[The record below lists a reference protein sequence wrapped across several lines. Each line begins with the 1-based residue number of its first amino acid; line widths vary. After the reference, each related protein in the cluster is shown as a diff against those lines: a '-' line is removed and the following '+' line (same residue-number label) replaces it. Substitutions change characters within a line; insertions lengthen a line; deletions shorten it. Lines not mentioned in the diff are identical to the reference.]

1 MHEPIRTSS
10 QSSTTRHPGKTR
22 HWLAWLLV
30 LAVTAVLLLPLL
42 HKRPAEAE
50 AAAGGGRGG
59 GRGVSFSGDATPVN
73 LAQVKTGDMPI
84 YLDAMGT
91 VTPQNTVNVY
101 SQVSGRV
108 LSVNYQEGQL
118 VKQGQILVEVDSRP
132 TEAQLHQAQAT
143 LARDQAALQQ
153 ARTDLQRYENAL
165 DDHAIPE
172 QTVSDQRAVVA
183 QDEGTV
189 ANDQAAVQGD
199 EVQLGYCHIVAPIS
213 GRIGLRLIDAGN
225 TIFSGSGT
233 TIATITQVDPITV
246 VFAVA
251 EDHLPDVQKQIH
263 AGRTLAVELY
273 DRAQA
278 NKIASGK
285 LLSLDNQVD
294 TTTGTV
300 KLRALFANPQG
311 ALFANQFVSTR
322 LQVDTLKN
330 AKLVPT
336 VAVQYN
342 GQQAFVYL
350 AQPNQ
355 TAVLRNITVLNSEA
369 DQDAIDG
376 LNPGDTVVTS
386 NFDRLQDGAKIVNAD
401 AQRGQG
407 GQRGQGRGSGGR
419 GAQGG
424 QTAPAGQNAP
434 AGQSAPGGQNGRSGR
449 Q

>member
-1 MHEPIRTSS
+1 MHEPLRPSPVA
-10 QSSTTRHPGKTR
+10 STERHPHKTR

-30 LAVTAVLLLPLL
+30 TAVTVVLLLPLL
-42 HKRPAEAE
+42 HKRPAAAE
-50 AAAGGGRGG
+50 AASGGGRG
-59 GRGVSFSGDATPVN
+59 GRGVSFSGEATPVN
-73 LAQVKTGDMPI
+73 LAKVTVGEMPI

-91 VTPQNTVNVY
+91 VTPQATVNVY

-108 LSVNYQEGQL
+108 LSVTYQEGQI
-118 VKQGQILVEVDSRP
+118 VKQGHVLVEVDPRP
-132 TEAQLHQAQAT
+132 TEAQVQQAQAS
-143 LARDQAALQQ
+143 LRRDQAALQQ

-189 ANDQAAVQGD
+189 ANDEAAVRYD
-199 EVQLGYCHIVAPIS
+199 EVQLGYCHIVAPIG

-225 TIFSGSGT
+225 TVFAGSGT
-233 TIATITQVDPITV
+233 TIATITQIDPITV
-246 VFAVA
+246 VFSVA
-251 EDHLPDVQKQIH
+251 EDHLPDVQKQLR
-263 AGRTLAVELY
+263 AGRTLTVDLY
-273 DRAQA
+273 DRAQTT
-278 NKIASGK
+278 KIASGK

-311 ALFANQFVSTR
+311 TLFANQFVSTR
-322 LQVDTLKN
+322 LQVDTLRG
-330 AKLVPT
+330 AKLIPT

-355 TAVLRNITVLNSEA
+355 TAVLRNLTVLNTEGDKA
-369 DQDAIDG
+369 AIDG

-386 NFDRLQDGAKIVNAD
+386 NFDRLQDGAKILDAD
-401 AQRGQG
+401 AQRGQRGQGGQPGQG
-407 GQRGQGRGSGGR
+407 GQRGRGGR
-419 GAQGG
+419 Q
-424 QTAPAGQNAP
+424 
-434 AGQSAPGGQNGRSGR
+434 
-449 Q
+449 

>member
-1 MHEPIRTSS
+1 MHEPLRTSS
-10 QSSTTRHPGKTR
+10 QSSTRHQGKTR

-30 LAVTAVLLLPLL
+30 LAVIAVLLLPLL

-50 AAAGGGRGG
+50 AAGGGGRGG
-59 GRGVSFSGDATPVN
+59 GRGVSFSGDTTPVT

-91 VTPQNTVNVY
+91 VTPQNTVNVF

-118 VKQGQILVEVDSRP
+118 VKQGQILVEIDPRP
-132 TEAQLHQAQAT
+132 IEAQLQQAQAT
-143 LARDQAALQQ
+143 LTRDQAALQQ

-199 EVQLGYCHIVAPIS
+199 EVQLGYSHIVAPIS
-213 GRIGLRLIDAGN
+213 GRIGLRLVDAGN

-246 VFAVA
+246 VFSVA
-251 EDHLPDVQKQIH
+251 EDHLPDVQKQIR
-263 AGRTLAVELY
+263 AGRTLAVDLY

-300 KLRALFANPQG
+300 KLRALFTNPQG

-322 LQVDTLKN
+322 LQVDTLKG

-386 NFDRLQDGAKIVNAD
+386 NFDRLQDGAKIVNAET
-401 AQRGQG
+401 QRGQG
-407 GQRGQGRGSGGR
+407 GRGQGRGTGGR
-419 GAQGG
+419 SGQGG
-424 QTAPAGQNAP
+424 QGNQGSQGA
-434 AGQSAPGGQNGRSGR
+434 QSGRSGR

>member
-1 MHEPIRTSS
+1 M
-10 QSSTTRHPGKTR
+10 
-22 HWLAWLLV
+22 
-30 LAVTAVLLLPLL
+30 
-42 HKRPAEAE
+42 AE
-50 AAAGGGRGG
+50 AASRGGG

-73 LAQVKTGDMPI
+73 LAQVKVGDMPI

-91 VTPQNTVNVY
+91 VTPQTTVNVY

-108 LSVNYQEGQL
+108 LSVNYQEGQI
-118 VKQGQILVEVDSRP
+118 VRQGQALAEIDPRP
-132 TEAQLHQAQAT
+132 TDAQLEQAQAT
-143 LARDQAALQQ
+143 LRRDQAALQQ

-189 ANDQAAVQGD
+189 ANDQAAVRYD
-199 EVQLGYCHIVAPIS
+199 EVQVGYCHIVAPIG

-225 TIFSGSGT
+225 TVFAGSGT
-233 TIATITQVDPITV
+233 TIATITQIDPITV
-246 VFAVA
+246 VFSVA
-251 EDHLPDVQKQIH
+251 EDHLPDVQKQLR
-263 AGRTLAVELY
+263 AGRTLTVDLY
-273 DRAQA
+273 DRAQSV
-278 NKIASGK
+278 KITSGK

-322 LQVDTLKN
+322 LQVDTLRN

-342 GQQAFVYL
+342 GQQAFVYQ

-355 TAVLRNITVLNSEA
+355 TAALHNITVINTEG
-369 DQDAIDG
+369 DQAAIDG
-376 LNPGDTVVTS
+376 LNAGDTVIVS
-386 NFDRLQDGAKIVNAD
+386 NFDRLQDGAKIVDAD
-401 AQRGQG
+401 AQRGQR
-407 GQRGQGRGSGGR
+407 GQRGQAGQRGRG
-419 GAQGG
+419 
-424 QTAPAGQNAP
+424 
-434 AGQSAPGGQNGRSGR
+434 GR